1 MVSSLLLVP
10 ALAIGA
16 TKENMSAADNQI
28 VEPLYRFPSSKE
40 SSVSKTSLIEKSS
53 PDSKAPDFV
62 ATSSIQGELRQTT
75 FRDAFAPRRYLI
87 ELTEPPLTLYQS
99 ALQKEADVLTA
110 DKAKVAK
117 ASIKSKVRQH
127 KSIIDKQHSSVT
139 NQLRQKQLVAEVSGQ
154 HHALLNML
162 VVSSSPD
169 KIAQIQKLHQ
179 VKRIVE
185 EGTFSKTLTK
195 SVGIVRATET

>member
-1 MVSSLLLVP
+1 M
-10 ALAIGA
+10 
-16 TKENMSAADNQI
+16 
-28 VEPLYRFPSSKE
+28 SKE
-40 SSVSKTSLIEKSS
+40 SSVSKTSLIDKSS
-53 PDSKAPDFV
+53 PDGKAPDSKVSDIKTPDFV

-99 ALQKEADVLTA
+99 ALQKEADVLTG

-139 NQLRQKQLVAEVSGQ
+139 NLLRQKQLVAEVSGQ
-154 HHALLNML
+154 HYALLNML
-162 VVSSSPD
+162 LMSSSPD
-169 KIAQIQKLHQ
+169 KIAN
-179 VKRIVE
+179 
-185 EGTFSKTLTK
+185 SKVA
-195 SVGIVRATET
+195 SG